1 MDMKDQYPFFL
12 AVFGRP
18 CSTRA
23 PEGSVCNAHS
33 WALRRLVSVF
43 ARTVR
48 RPHVPRE
55 PAMRQLYLA
64 AGVPLPEGSL
74 QNTVWEIH
82 STVLISSMAIHFLK
96 YVSPILIYIPIPKE
110 LSNTKP
116 WFQRII
122 ILMQG
127 CKGGWITNYL
137 IYTLSPFRCWE
148 WSIST
153 SWPWSRGWR
162 WWGLGSRGWVGW
174 RWRRGGSRNGG
185 WSCVRTPAHC
195 HSVWNP
201 LVQPWYVILYFMVLC
216 YEILLHDVLKPNM
229 ELEKTTTILITCFC
243 EVCSCPTTDW

>member
-1 MDMKDQYPFFL
+1 MPKESKRSILGVRPTVVQLRTHVEEFFFRNRSRSKAPVASPLEDMDMKDQYPFFL

-18 CSTRA
+18 CSTWA

-96 YVSPILIYIPIPKE
+96 ICFTNINIYPDPQRTIQYKTLVSKDHYINAR
-110 LSNTKP
+110 L
-116 WFQRII
+116 
-122 ILMQG
+122 
-127 CKGGWITNYL
+127 
-137 IYTLSPFRCWE
+137 
-148 WSIST
+148 
-153 SWPWSRGWR
+153 
-162 WWGLGSRGWVGW
+162 
-174 RWRRGGSRNGG
+174 
-185 WSCVRTPAHC
+185 
-195 HSVWNP
+195 
-201 LVQPWYVILYFMVLC
+201 
-216 YEILLHDVLKPNM
+216 
-229 ELEKTTTILITCFC
+229 
-243 EVCSCPTTDW
+243 

>member
-1 MDMKDQYPFFL
+1 MRTLGLCVVWCQSSRAQCGGPMCRESQPCASCIWLQGCRCLKALYKIQ
-12 AVFGRP
+12 FGKYIVRFWYLQWQ
-18 CSTRA
+18 ST
-23 PEGSVCNAHS
+23 S
-33 WALRRLVSVF
+33 
-43 ARTVR
+43 
-48 RPHVPRE
+48 
-55 PAMRQLYLA
+55 
-64 AGVPLPEGSL
+64 
-74 QNTVWEIH
+74 
-82 STVLISSMAIHFLK
+82 LK

>member
-1 MDMKDQYPFFL
+1 MQLRTHVEEFFFRNRSRSKAPVASPLEDMDMKDQYPFFL

-18 CSTRA
+18 CSTWA

-96 YVSPILIYIPIPKE
+96 ICFTNINILSRSPKNYPIQNPG
-110 LSNTKP
+110 
-116 WFQRII
+116 F
-122 ILMQG
+122 
-127 CKGGWITNYL
+127 KGSFINARL
-137 IYTLSPFRCWE
+137 
-148 WSIST
+148 
-153 SWPWSRGWR
+153 
-162 WWGLGSRGWVGW
+162 
-174 RWRRGGSRNGG
+174 
-185 WSCVRTPAHC
+185 
-195 HSVWNP
+195 
-201 LVQPWYVILYFMVLC
+201 
-216 YEILLHDVLKPNM
+216 
-229 ELEKTTTILITCFC
+229 
-243 EVCSCPTTDW
+243 

>member
-1 MDMKDQYPFFL
+1 MRPTVVQLRTHVEEFFFRNRSRSKAPVASPLEDMDMKDQYPFFL

-18 CSTRA
+18 CSTWA

-74 QNTVWEIH
+74 QNTVWE
-82 STVLISSMAIHFLK
+82 STSLK

-137 IYTLSPFRCWE
+137 IYTLSPFRC
-148 WSIST
+148 
-153 SWPWSRGWR
+153 
-162 WWGLGSRGWVGW
+162 
-174 RWRRGGSRNGG
+174 
-185 WSCVRTPAHC
+185 
-195 HSVWNP
+195 
-201 LVQPWYVILYFMVLC
+201 
-216 YEILLHDVLKPNM
+216 
-229 ELEKTTTILITCFC
+229 
-243 EVCSCPTTDW
+243 